1 MTRGPLAG
9 LHALLVEQPGA
20 ARDILEA
27 VLEAEGATV
36 NAVASAD
43 EAMQLFSVVE
53 FDVVI
58 TAIRLDEDLH
68 NGLWLFEQIR
78 RSRHGFRV
86 PVIALTTGN
95 PSALEHVGFAAV
107 VVKPVDPLDI
117 VALVIGV
124 IGSRGA

>member
-1 MTRGPLAG
+1 MPRGPLAAQ
-9 LHALLVEQPGA
+9 HALLVEQPGA

-36 NAVASAD
+36 TAVASAD
-43 EAMQLFSVVE
+43 EALRLFASVE

-58 TAIRLDEDLH
+58 TAIRLDDDVH

-78 RSRHGFRV
+78 RAPRGFRV
-86 PVIALTTGN
+86 PVVALTTGN
-95 PSALEHVGFAAV
+95 PSALAHVGFAAV
-107 VVKPVDPLDI
+107 VVKPVNPLEI
-117 VALVIGV
+117 VALVIGA